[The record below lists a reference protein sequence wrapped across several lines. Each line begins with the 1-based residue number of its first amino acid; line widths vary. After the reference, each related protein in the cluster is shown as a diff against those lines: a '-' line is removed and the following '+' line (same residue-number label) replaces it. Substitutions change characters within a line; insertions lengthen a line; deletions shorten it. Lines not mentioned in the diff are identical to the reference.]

1 MLFFLRALQPWQEH
15 RAPLTLKG
23 RECVRRCATNS
34 KLTLG
39 GCTAAHL
46 KKEMGDVRT
55 TRAQPDD
62 TGIIR
67 VALTARPHPRRQ
79 ADSNALLLV
88 FQALAI

>member
-1 MLFFLRALQPWQEH
+1 
-15 RAPLTLKG
+15 
-23 RECVRRCATNS
+23 
-34 KLTLG
+34 
-39 GCTAAHL
+39 
-46 KKEMGDVRT
+46 MGDVRT